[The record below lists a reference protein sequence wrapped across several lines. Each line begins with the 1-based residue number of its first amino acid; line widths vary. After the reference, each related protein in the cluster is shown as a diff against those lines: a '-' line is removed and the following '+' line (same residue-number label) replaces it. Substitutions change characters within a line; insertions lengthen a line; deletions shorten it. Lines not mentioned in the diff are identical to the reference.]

1 MRTILPQS
9 TTPPTPDEPV
19 TTPSALKGLR
29 VLDIATFV
37 AAPFCGTILADF
49 GAEVIKIEQ
58 PDGGDSLRR
67 FGTITE
73 CGDSL
78 VWLSEA
84 RNKKT
89 VTLDLRKP
97 QGVELFRSLV
107 AQSDVVLENFRP
119 GTLEKWGIGFEALRE
134 INPRLIMLR
143 ISAYGQT
150 GPKREEPGFARIAH
164 AFAGLSW
171 LSGEA
176 DGPPV
181 VPGSTSMADYVSGM
195 WGAIGVLTAL
205 RARDTSGRG
214 QFIDLGLYESVFRLL
229 DEIAPAYAKFGTVRE
244 RMGADTVNVVP
255 HSHYQTGSGT
265 WVALACTNDKMFER
279 LTVLMERPELAKEF
293 PSSAIRVQNRDR
305 VNQLVADWMQERSL
319 EEVMACTRK
328 GGVPCAQIYSIK
340 DIFEDEQYKA
350 RQNMLHVHDPR
361 AGDLVVP
368 APLPLMSDTPPTF
381 RHAGRSLGADNDE
394 VYSSLLAMSFEDI
407 AAAKR
412 DGVI

>member
-1 MRTILPQS
+1 MQHSPL
-9 TTPPTPDEPV
+9 PTPDTGEQRDG
-19 TTPSALKGLR
+19 ALDGLR

-58 PDGGDSLRR
+58 PRGGDSLRQ

-84 RNKKT
+84 RNKKAI
-89 VTLDLRKP
+89 TLDLRKP
-97 QGVELFRSLV
+97 EGVAMFKQLV
-107 AQSDVVLENFRP
+107 AKADVVLENFRP
-119 GTLEKWGIGFEALRE
+119 GTLEKWGIGFDTLRD
-134 INPRLIMLR
+134 INPRLVMLR

-150 GPKREEPGFARIAH
+150 GPMRGEPGFARIAH

-171 LSGEA
+171 LAGEA

-205 RARDTSGRG
+205 RARDKTGRG

-229 DEIAPAYAKFGTVRE
+229 DEIAPAYAKYGTVRE

-255 HSHYQTGSGT
+255 HSHYRTATGE

-279 LTVLMERPELAKEF
+279 LTGVMGRPELAEQY
-293 PSSAIRVQNRDR
+293 PTSAVRVENRDYINS
-305 VNQLVADWMQERSL
+305 VVAEWMDKRSL
-319 EEVMACTRK
+319 QEVIEETRS
-328 GGVPCAQIYSIK
+328 GGVPCAQIYSIRE
-340 DIFEDEQYKA
+340 IFEDPQYQA
-350 RQNMLHVHDPR
+350 RENLLHVDDPR
-361 AGDLVVP
+361 VGKLVVP
-368 APLPLMSDTPPTF
+368 APVPRLSETPATF
-381 RHAGRSLGADNDE
+381 RHTGRALGADNEE
-394 VYSSLLAMSFEDI
+394 VYSDLLGLTPEDLR
-407 AAAKR
+407 AAR
-412 DGVI
+412 DADII

>member
-1 MRTILPQS
+1 MTS
-9 TTPPTPDEPV
+9 EKNETASSDSATPNKG
-19 TTPSALKGLR
+19 ALSNLR

-49 GAEVIKIEQ
+49 GAEVIKVEQ
-58 PDGGDSLRR
+58 PSGGDALRK

-84 RNKKT
+84 RNKKAI
-89 VTLDLRKP
+89 TLDLRQP
-97 QGVELFRSLV
+97 QGAQMFLELV
-107 AQSDVVLENFRP
+107 AQSDIVLENFRP
-119 GTLEKWGIGFEALRE
+119 GTLEKWGLGFEELRA
-134 INPRLIMLR
+134 INPKLIMLR

-150 GPKREEPGFARIAH
+150 GPKSGEPGFARIAH

-171 LSGEA
+171 LAGEA

-205 RARDTSGRG
+205 RERDRSGIG

-229 DEIAPAYAKFGTVRE
+229 DEIAPAYAKYGTVRE

-255 HSHYQTGSGT
+255 HSHYRTGSGE

-279 LTVLMERPELAKEF
+279 LAVVMGQPELAVQY
-293 PSSAIRVQNRDR
+293 PTSAVRVENRALINKLVGDWIGSK
-305 VNQLVADWMQERSL
+305 QLADVTATTS
-319 EEVMACTRK
+319 A

-340 DIFEDEQYKA
+340 EIFEDEQYRA
-350 RQNMLHVHDPR
+350 RGNMIRVDDPR
-361 AGDLVVP
+361 VGELVLP
-368 APLPLMSDTPPTF
+368 APVPRLSETPATF
-381 RHAGRSLGADNDE
+381 RHAGRSLGADNLD
-394 VYSSLLAMSFEDI
+394 VYSQLLGMTQEQLKS
-407 AAAKR
+407 AAAS
-412 DGVI
+412 GVI

>member
-1 MRTILPQS
+1 LQHSPL
-9 TTPPTPDEPV
+9 PTPDTGEQRDG
-19 TTPSALKGLR
+19 ALDGLR

-58 PDGGDSLRR
+58 PRGGDSLRQ

-84 RNKKT
+84 RNKKAI
-89 VTLDLRKP
+89 TLDLRKP
-97 QGVELFRSLV
+97 EGVAMFKQLV
-107 AQSDVVLENFRP
+107 AKADVVLENFRP
-119 GTLEKWGIGFEALRE
+119 GTLEKWGIGFDTLRD
-134 INPRLIMLR
+134 INPRLVMLR

-150 GPKREEPGFARIAH
+150 GPMRGEPGFARIAH

-171 LSGEA
+171 LAGEA

-205 RARDTSGRG
+205 RARDKSGRG

-229 DEIAPAYAKFGTVRE
+229 DEIAPAYAKYGTVRE

-255 HSHYQTGSGT
+255 HSHYRTATGE

-279 LTVLMERPELAKEF
+279 LTGVMGRPELAEQY
-293 PSSAIRVQNRDR
+293 PTSAVRVENRDYINS
-305 VNQLVADWMQERSL
+305 VVAEWMGKRSL
-319 EEVMACTRK
+319 QEVIEETRS
-328 GGVPCAQIYSIK
+328 GGVPCAQIYSIRE
-340 DIFEDEQYKA
+340 IFEDPQYQA
-350 RQNMLHVHDPR
+350 RENLLHVDDSR
-361 AGDLVVP
+361 VGKLVVP
-368 APLPLMSDTPPTF
+368 APVPRLSETPATF
-381 RHAGRSLGADNDE
+381 RHTGRALGADNEE
-394 VYSSLLAMSFEDI
+394 VYSDLLGLTPEDLR
-407 AAAKR
+407 AAR
-412 DGVI
+412 DANII